1 MFDLFRRAGAQD
13 QPGEGIGLAHVRA
26 LVRRLGG
33 QITMTSEVGAGT
45 TFRVRL
51 PRNLRTRSEQLGELR
66 GWPVSIVMIED
77 DEGHARLIERNIR
90 RAGVNNELVPFSNGT
105 EALAFLLGA
114 DRSGEVS
121 AKKHLL
127 VLLDL
132 NLPDMTGIDILEKI
146 KANAHTKRSP
156 VVVLTTTD
164 DAREISAATTWEPT
178 STSPSRST
186 TKISPTLFVSSA
198 CSLP

>member
-1 MFDLFRRAGAQD
+1 
-13 QPGEGIGLAHVRA
+13 
-26 LVRRLGG
+26 
-33 QITMTSEVGAGT
+33 
-45 TFRVRL
+45 
-51 PRNLRTRSEQLGELR
+51 
-66 GWPVSIVMIED
+66 MIED

-90 RAGVNNELVPFSNGT
+90 RAGVNNELIPFSNGT
-105 EALAFLLGA
+105 EALKFLLGA

-164 DAREISAATTWEPT
+164 DAREIQRCYDLGANVYI
-178 STSPSRST
+178 
-186 TKISPTLFVSSA
+186 TKPVDYDNFANAIRQLGLFFAVMQV
-198 CSLP
+198 PETQ